1 MPQPPVERRKV
12 QRVKLSR
19 PLAGRAGQARV
30 YLVDASVEGLRI
42 AHQGAASAVGQTVR
56 LEFDWEG
63 HPIDLQCVV
72 IHNTLF
78 RLAKNAGEKSVYHA
92 GLRIDEASAESRNS
106 LRKLV
111 ADCVARALDE
121 QKANAR
127 GIPAAAAESFQ
138 TGKGTEYLRCELVG
152 DTWRRTSTTLPDQ
165 PANGF
170 TISAEEDRAQI
181 EMLCQT
187 FQESDAEGRKMI
199 QTMARM
205 SISKSEGVPTR
216 RYTPS

>member
-1 MPQPPVERRKV
+1 
-12 QRVKLSR
+12 VKLTR

-30 YLVDASVEGLRI
+30 YLVDASVEGLRV
-42 AHQGAASAVGQTVR
+42 AHQGVISAVGQTVR
-56 LEFDWEG
+56 VEFHWEG
-63 HPIDLQCVV
+63 HPIELECVV
-72 IHNTLF
+72 IHNSLF

-92 GLRIDEASAESRNS
+92 GLQITEASVESRAS
-106 LRKLV
+106 LKKLV

-138 TGKGTEYLRCELVG
+138 TGKGTEYIRCELIDG
-152 DTWRRTSTTLPDQ
+152 RWRRTSTTLPDQ
-165 PANGF
+165 PPNGF
-170 TISAEEDRAQI
+170 TVSAEEDRMQI
-181 EMLCQT
+181 DMLCQT
-187 FQESDAEGRKMI
+187 FESSDVEGRRMI